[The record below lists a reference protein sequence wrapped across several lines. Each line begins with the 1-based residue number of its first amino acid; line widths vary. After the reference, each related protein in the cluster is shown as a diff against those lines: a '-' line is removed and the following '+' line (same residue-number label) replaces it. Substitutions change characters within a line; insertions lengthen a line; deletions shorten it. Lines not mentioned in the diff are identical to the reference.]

1 MVLPPKLE
9 SLQFLSGGAVAKV
22 YRLNDFTVVK
32 CPWEQGS
39 ASFDKENRFYDL
51 FDQHGVCPD
60 VVRSFLRVPQANFLS
75 YCSGGTLED
84 RLRPR
89 QTRNT
94 RQTVINVTQHESCE
108 ITAKWTIELSNA
120 AAWLE
125 SLGYGHCDIRPPNLL
140 LDHKLDLKLSDFDCA
155 SKLGT
160 ISEGGAPPYARLL
173 GDEGGS
179 DRGTFGLV
187 GSRTEQFAIGSIL
200 YYMTRGYEPYAD
212 EDLGDDH
219 GPIVVDR
226 LQGMIFPALGE
237 GKFDETIGRC
247 WRGDFYSM
255 KDLSIEAQRL
265 SSTYVS
271 RRHELTDEVFREQR
285 AECQK
290 LIDAGLINSEG

>member
-1 MVLPPKLE
+1 MVLPPKLV

-22 YRLNDFTVVK
+22 YLLNDFTVVK

-39 ASFDKENRFYDL
+39 VNFDKENRFYDL

-75 YCSGGTLED
+75 YCSGGNLED

-89 QTRNT
+89 QTRNA
-94 RQTVINVTQHESCE
+94 RRTVVGVTQNESCE
-108 ITAKWTIELSNA
+108 MAARWTIELSNA
-120 AAWLE
+120 VAWLE

-140 LDHKLDLKLSDFDCA
+140 LDHRLDLKLCDFDCA

-160 ISEGGAPPYARLL
+160 ISDGGAPPYARLL

-179 DRGTFGLV
+179 DKGIFGFV
-187 GSRTEQFAIGSIL
+187 GPRTEQFAIGSIL
-200 YYMTRGYEPYAD
+200 YYITRGYEPYAD
-212 EDLGDDH
+212 EDLGDNH

-226 LQGMIFPALGE
+226 LQRMIFPALGE
-237 GKFDETIGRC
+237 WKLDEVIGRC
-247 WRGDFYSM
+247 WRGDFRFM
-255 KDLSIEAQRL
+255 KDLSIEAQHL
-265 SSTYVS
+265 SSTCIT
-271 RRHELTDEVFREQR
+271 RGHEFTDEVRREQR

-290 LIDAGLINSEG
+290 LIDAGLLDSEG